1 MSVVAVKI
9 YDKEIIMSADS
20 IIVYGW
26 ADKTPVGGDKIF
38 EVNGMIIGSSG
49 DAQELTHMFLF
60 AENHTP
66 LDMTERGIIKFMN
79 EFRIWRIAEFGV
91 PPEKR
96 VGNQYLIASKG
107 KCFCCCGCD
116 YVGEVKDFYAIGAG
130 ENYAK
135 AALYLGHSP
144 AEAVRVACALS
155 CYVDEP
161 IITKSI
167 PKGV

>member
-1 MSVVAVKI
+1 MSVVAVKV

-20 IIVYGW
+20 IIVSGW
-26 ADKTPVGGDKIF
+26 GDKTPVGNDKLF

-66 LDMTERGIIKFMN
+66 LDMTERGVIKFIN
-79 EFRIWRIAEFGV
+79 EFRSWRITEFGV
-91 PPEKR
+91 PNDKG
-96 VGNQYLIASKG
+96 VTNHYLIARQG
-107 KCFCCCGCD
+107 KVFCCCGSN

-130 ENYAK
+130 EDYAK

-144 AEAVRVACALS
+144 AEAVKVACALS

-161 IITKSI
+161 IITKSM
-167 PKGV
+167 PRG

>member
-20 IIVYGW
+20 IIVHGE
-26 ADKTPVGGDKIF
+26 ADKTPVGRGKIF
-38 EVNGMIIGSSG
+38 EVNGMLIGTSG
-49 DAQELTHMFLF
+49 FAHEGIHMALF

-66 LDMTERGIIKFMN
+66 LAMN
-79 EFRIWRIAEFGV
+79 DRELTKWMYEFSEWKAKEFGTDKKL
-91 PPEKR
+91 E
-96 VGNQYLIASKG
+96 NQYIIAYKG
-107 KCFCCCGCD
+107 KVFYCSGA
-116 YVGEVKDFYAIGAG
+116 YIGEVKDFFAIGAG
-130 ENYAK
+130 QYYAT

-144 AEAVRVACALS
+144 AESVKVACALS

-167 PKGV
+167 VKG

>member
-20 IIVYGW
+20 IIVSGW
-26 ADKTPVGGDKIF
+26 QDKTPVGKDKMYEI
-38 EVNGMIIGSSG
+38 NGMLIGSAG

-66 LDMTERGIIKFMN
+66 LDMTERGLIKFMN
-79 EFRIWRIAEFGV
+79 EFRQWRINEFGV
-91 PPEKR
+91 PAEKPI
-96 VGNQYLIASKG
+96 GNEYLIASKG
-107 KCFCCCGCD
+107 KCFMCYGCV
-116 YVGEVKDFYAIGAG
+116 YVGEVRDFYAIGAG
-130 ENYAK
+130 EDYAK

-144 AEAVRVACALS
+144 AEAVKVACALS

-167 PKGV
+167 PK

>member
-1 MSVVAVKI
+1 MSVVAVKV

-20 IIVYGW
+20 IIVHGDT
-26 ADKTPVGGDKIF
+26 DKTPVGRGKIF
-38 EVNGMIIGSSG
+38 EVNGMLIGTSG
-49 DAQELTHMFLF
+49 YANEGIHMALF

-66 LDMTERGIIKFMN
+66 LAMN
-79 EFRIWRIAEFGV
+79 DRELTKWMYEFPDWKAKEFGV
-91 PPEKR
+91 EKKLE
-96 VGNQYLIASKG
+96 NQYIIAYKD
-107 KCFCCCGCD
+107 KCFYCSGG
-116 YVGEVKDFYAIGAG
+116 YIGEVNDFFAIGVG
-130 ENYAK
+130 QYYAS

-155 CYVDEP
+155 CYVNEP

>member
-20 IIVYGW
+20 IIVHGGD
-26 ADKTPVGGDKIF
+26 DKTPVGRGKIF
-38 EVNGMIIGSSG
+38 EVNGMLIGSSG
-49 DAQELTHMFLF
+49 FASEAIHMALF

-66 LDMTERGIIKFMN
+66 LAMDEREITKWMY
-79 EFRIWRIAEFGV
+79 EFVTWRSKEFGV
-91 PPEKR
+91 DPKGEYQ
-96 VGNQYLIASKG
+96 NCYLFAYKG
-107 KCFCCCGCD
+107 KAFYCNFG
-116 YVGEVKDFYAIGAG
+116 YVGEVTDFYAIGAG
-130 ENYAK
+130 EKYAN

-144 AEAVRVACALS
+144 AEAVKVACALS

-167 PKGV
+167 AK

>member
-1 MSVVAVKI
+1 MSVVAVKV

-20 IIVYGW
+20 IIVCGW
-26 ADKTPVGGDKIF
+26 QDKTPVGNDKLF

-66 LDMTERGIIKFMN
+66 LDMTERGLIKFMN
-79 EFRIWRIAEFGV
+79 EFRAWRIAEFGV
-91 PPEKR
+91 PAEKC
-96 VGNQYLIASKG
+96 VSNDYLIARQG
-107 KCFCCCGCD
+107 KVFCCNGTV
-116 YVGEVKDFYAIGAG
+116 YVGEVKNFYAIGAG
-130 ENYAK
+130 EDYAK

-144 AEAVRVACALS
+144 AEAVKVACALS

-161 IITKSI
+161 IITKSM
-167 PKGV
+167 PKG